1 MIQISST
8 ENSKEPSSW
17 LSMALTEPTK
27 FIRSSGIWTQKNISS
42 ITEMRKPELIWLI
55 TSKLLTASKSTQSTN
70 LCLKLDKRGKIF
82 TCHQSSAHSLES
94 QLKLEKTR
102 EWWLT
107 SDRVSSRSLQKE
119 SEVSKSLT
127 EWSLNLKKFKNGIL
141 TSMLSQI
148 PLRQEFWKDQSFFQV
163 PNNNPRARIN
173 NTTWCKMFNL
183 ILVLLTTQRS

>member
-17 LSMALTEPTK
+17 LSMALTEPIK
-27 FIRSSGIWTQKNISS
+27 FIRSSGIWTLKNTSS
-42 ITEMRKPELIWLI
+42 ITEMRKPELTWLI

-70 LCLKLDKRGKIF
+70 LCLKLGKRGKIF
-82 TCHQSSAHSLES
+82 TCLQSSAHSLES

-107 SDRVSSRSLQKE
+107 SDKVSSRNLQKE
-119 SEVSKSLT
+119 LEVSKSLT

-148 PLRQEFWKDQSFFQV
+148 PLRQEFWKDQSYSQV
-163 PNNNPRARIN
+163 LNNNPRARIS
-173 NTTWCKMFNL
+173 NTTWCKM
-183 ILVLLTTQRS
+183 